1 MKRIAALK
9 NVVLLRYLAA
19 SALALGVDIGAFLAL
34 LALGV
39 PGAAAAAAGYTA
51 GIAAHWLLSSRA
63 VFQQGVAVRGPE
75 RTRQK
80 AMFVGSALFGLA
92 LTTAIVGTGEALGSD
107 PRLAKLLAIAAS
119 FTATWLLREKVIFRP
134 QDTAAGHAS

>member
-1 MKRIAALK
+1 MKRIAALM
-9 NVVLLRYLAA
+9 NVILLRYLAA
-19 SALALGVDIGAFLAL
+19 SALALGVDMGSFLAL
-34 LALGV
+34 LALDV
-39 PGAAAAAAGYTA
+39 PGAPAAAAGYSL

-63 VFQQGVAVRGPE
+63 VFQQGVAARGPQ

-92 LTTAIVGTGEALGSD
+92 LTTAIVGTGDALGSD

-134 QDTAAGHAS
+134 QDGAAGTAS

>member
-19 SALALGVDIGAFLAL
+19 SALALGVDLGSFLAL
-34 LALGV
+34 LALGL
-39 PGAAAAAAGYTA
+39 PGAPAAAAGYSL

-63 VFQQGVAVRGPE
+63 VFTAGVADRGPE

-80 AMFVGSALFGLA
+80 ALFVGSALLGLG
-92 LTTAIVGTGEALGSD
+92 LTTGIVGLGALAGLD
-107 PRLAKLLAIAAS
+107 PRAAKLAAIAAS
-119 FTATWLLREKVIFRP
+119 FTLTWLMRERIVFR
-134 QDTAAGHAS
+134 AGRPT